1 MSIAYQTMRHLF
13 KTLIAYSLFLTPLFF
28 VRCATSRVTGGD
40 VRNDSLVTISRQEYE
55 LLRQRADERYVV
67 VQRQV
72 FDSLLMKTKALQEL
86 CDALVKH
93 LPEEV
98 RSVNNPTNQPIQ

>member
-1 MSIAYQTMRHLF
+1 MKPRIKALTAIVLF
-13 KTLIAYSLFLTPLFF
+13 STPLLFGQ
-28 VRCATSRVTGGD
+28 CAASRGAGAESS
-40 VRNDSLVTISRQEYE
+40 RNDSLITISRQEYE

-67 VQRQV
+67 VQRNV

-93 LPEEV
+93 LPVET
-98 RSVNNPTNQPIQ
+98 RSEKTSIDHTNQ